1 MVTPGTAAQFK
12 NLTASGTPY
21 DKAQTQV
28 GTADQL
34 QMVLMDAGILTEEGR
49 DLNSKLWEPKAVDKV
64 RGFCWR
70 GVLPV
75 VPARSG
81 SIHWG
86 VVLTEWGE

>member
-1 MVTPGTAAQFK
+1 MPRAQHDDKLILMKTRLFQKRRHGGAMVTPGTAAQFK

-49 DLNSKLWEPKAVDKV
+49 DLNSKL
-64 RGFCWR
+64 
-70 GVLPV
+70 
-75 VPARSG
+75 
-81 SIHWG
+81 
-86 VVLTEWGE
+86 

>member
-34 QMVLMDAGILTEEGR
+34 QMVLMDAGILTEEGAIWTPSSE
-49 DLNSKLWEPKAVDKV
+49 NQKLLTKSEGSAD
-64 RGFCWR
+64 
-70 GVLPV
+70 V
-75 VPARSG
+75 VSY
-81 SIHWG
+81 
-86 VVLTEWGE
+86 L